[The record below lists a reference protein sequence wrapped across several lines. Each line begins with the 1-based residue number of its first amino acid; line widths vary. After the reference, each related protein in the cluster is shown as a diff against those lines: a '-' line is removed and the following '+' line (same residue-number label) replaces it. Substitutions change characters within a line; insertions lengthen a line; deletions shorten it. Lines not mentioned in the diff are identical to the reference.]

1 MESEEE
7 VMMSYNAYGELET
20 NTDHKLEQDEKRD
33 HKCECSLTITM
44 QLALNRLVAV
54 TLQVCVQG
62 ILGLKLCLVA
72 RYRDFSFLNVSLSV
86 QGSAEE
92 LH

>member
-44 QLALNRLVAV
+44 
-54 TLQVCVQG
+54 
-62 ILGLKLCLVA
+62 
-72 RYRDFSFLNVSLSV
+72 
-86 QGSAEE
+86 
-92 LH
+92 